1 MSMLLDTLT
10 TGVVIASSG
19 AVLFGAT
26 VLADKIIQQFRL
38 DRNTVEIP
46 PQTMGETI
54 AEGAADIAAWSMLG
68 DGEVVAGAEG
78 VGAHVAH
85 AAVEAVVNVLGHH

>member
-1 MSMLLDTLT
+1 
-10 TGVVIASSG
+10 
-19 AVLFGAT
+19 
-26 VLADKIIQQFRL
+26 
-38 DRNTVEIP
+38 
-46 PQTMGETI
+46 MGETI

>member
-1 MSMLLDTLT
+1 MLLDTLT
-10 TGVVIASSG
+10 TGVVIAASG

-38 DRNTVEIP
+38 DRNTVELP

-54 AEGAADIAAWSMLG
+54 AEGAADVAAWSTLAEG
-68 DGEVVAGAEG
+68 DVVAAAEG
-78 VGAHVAH
+78 VGAHVGH
-85 AAVEAVVNVLGHH
+85 AIEAVVNALGHH